1 MKINQTK
8 IRKTF
13 SEEGIQI
20 GVGTMDMIN
29 REILE
34 SVRRMAKR
42 CKEGNLKRLTPELF
56 YVALGKF
63 NNGNS

>member
-13 SEEGIQI
+13 SEEGVQL
-20 GVGTMDMIN
+20 GVGTIGMIN
-29 REILE
+29 RELLRY
-34 SVRRMAKR
+34 VKTMAIR
-42 CKEGNLKRLTPELF
+42 CNDGNLKRLTPELF
-56 YVALGKF
+56 YVAMGKL

>member
-42 CKEGNLKRLTPELF
+42 CK
-56 YVALGKF
+56 
-63 NNGNS
+63 

>member
-1 MKINQTK
+1 
-8 IRKTF
+8 
-13 SEEGIQI
+13 
-20 GVGTMDMIN
+20 MDMIN

>member
-20 GVGTMDMIN
+20 GGGTMDMIN